1 MRNKLPNIIAIDQD
15 GMASYIQL
23 ITMMAMYNQKC
34 HKKSLLRQ
42 FCELIKKI
50 YPDEKYDKKIQQF
63 EGDMLKEDNDFKQK
77 VKKVIYYYAVESPIY
92 HVLNKLLKAS
102 KDCT

>member
-1 MRNKLPNIIAIDQD
+1 MRDNLPNIIAIEED
-15 GMASYIQL
+15 GMTSQIQL

-34 HKKSLLRQ
+34 NKKSLLRQ

-50 YPDEKYDKKIQQF
+50 YPEEKYEKKIQQF
-63 EGDMLKEDNDFKQK
+63 EKDMFKEESDFKK
-77 VKKVIYYYAVESPIY
+77 RVKMVIYYYTVESPIY
-92 HVLNKLLKAS
+92 KVLNKLLKAS

>member
-1 MRNKLPNIIAIDQD
+1 MYLPNIIAIEED
-15 GMASYIQL
+15 GMTSQIQL

-42 FCELIKKI
+42 FCELMKKI
-50 YPDEKYDKKIQQF
+50 YSEEKDEKRIKEF
-63 EGDMLKEDNDFKQK
+63 EEDMLKEESDFKQR
-77 VKKVIYYYAVESPIY
+77 VKKVIYYYQVESPIY
-92 HVLNKLLKAS
+92 KVLNKLLKAS